1 MLYLPMHPPPPSAPL
16 FTSHTPTTMARTS
29 VVQCSVQYAA
39 RGQKEGILI
48 WFNRPALFAHGGG
61 EGALASRLINLSY
74 CNYSAVL
81 NIPEWFLFFFCSV
94 FPSFRPCDSQSM
106 PAQHPSLNLMVL
118 KHFITQLTQGDGGG
132 GWEREGCGREQ
143 IGKPFGFLS
152 TCSLSCCFPASLGR

>member
-1 MLYLPMHPPPPSAPL
+1 MLYLPMHPSPPSAPL

-61 EGALASRLINLSY
+61 EGASASRLINLSY

-81 NIPEWFLFFFCSV
+81 NIPECFFF
-94 FPSFRPCDSQSM
+94 FLLSFSLLPPPRQPINACTTPKPESNGAKTLHNS
-106 PAQHPSLNLMVL
+106 AHP
-118 KHFITQLTQGDGGG
+118 G
-132 GWEREGCGREQ
+132 GWGWGV
-143 IGKPFGFLS
+143 G
-152 TCSLSCCFPASLGR
+152 A